1 MSDRKAAPARRNVVA
16 RHTRIR
22 QTLETAI
29 VSGAWPPGARVP
41 SEQELLKRYG
51 CSRMTVNKALS
62 ALAASGLIV
71 RRRRSGSFV
80 ATPKAET
87 NVLHIQNTE
96 EEIRRAGKSYA
107 LALLSRSTRKA
118 SKRDAARLDVAI
130 GARVLAVK
138 CVHSAD
144 GHPVVVEDRL
154 INLEAVAS
162 AAEVDFR
169 VTSPGTWLLY
179 EVPWSDAEHQI
190 RAVNASDDIATHLEI
205 KVGDACLEVERR
217 TRYSDRPIT
226 HVVLTYPGNGYRL
239 VAHFSPSG

>member
-1 MSDRKAAPARRNVVA
+1 MSDRKPAPARRNVVA

-29 VSGAWPPGARVP
+29 VSGAWPPGARVT

-96 EEIRRAGKSYA
+96 EEVRRAGKSYG
-107 LALLSRSTRKA
+107 LTLLSRSERKA
-118 SKRDAARLDVAI
+118 SKRDTARLDVAV

-154 INLEAVAS
+154 INLEAVS
-162 AAEVDFR
+162 AAADVDFET
-169 VTSPGTWLLY
+169 TSPGTWLLH
-179 EVPWSDAEHQI
+179 EVPWSQAEHQI
-190 RAVNASDDIATHLEI
+190 RAVNASAEIAKHLGI
-205 KVGDACLEVERR
+205 RIGDACLEVERR
-217 TRYSDRPIT
+217 TRYSNRPIT
-226 HVVLTYPGNGYRL
+226 HVVLSYPGSEYRL
-239 VAHFSPSG
+239 VARFSPSG